1 MSSLSIEAQRNPGL
15 AFSFFT
21 SHIKNHQSSIINRYS
36 KLLEVSID
44 TFDPKSSEQ
53 TLSRTQELNRLKQ
66 RLTIDGQHSKVI
78 GLPILSL
85 RQRPDRS

>member
-1 MSSLSIEAQRNPGL
+1 
-15 AFSFFT
+15 
-21 SHIKNHQSSIINRYS
+21 
-36 KLLEVSID
+36 LLEVSID